1 MVAYGHHQ
9 LVGRPQVVV
18 FFFECHVVLVDFF
31 VIFVL
36 VVLVN
41 FVVIFV
47 LVVFV
52 VFVAILILVG
62 FVAVVLALLI
72 LQVVLAVVG
81 FVLIVAIAILVA
93 YPGKVDQYVV
103 DARRG
108 RPIAD
113 LIYAAEEQFAG
124 QLILLFLDELMEHAA
139 HIILL
144 RREVVFHAE
153 RHIVDPKPYLAGA
166 LGIGIQ
172 FGEHIRVGFVLELH
186 HLACP
191 GARRFVVAGGGGLV
205 VLGVDGWFRQGLV
218 VHLGDLVG
226 FRLLAFEEIE

>member
-1 MVAYGHHQ
+1 M
-9 LVGRPQVVV
+9 
-18 FFFECHVVLVDFF
+18 
-31 VIFVL
+31 
-36 VVLVN
+36 
-41 FVVIFV
+41 
-47 LVVFV
+47 
-52 VFVAILILVG
+52 
-62 FVAVVLALLI
+62 ALLI
-72 LQVVLAVVG
+72 LQVVLVLAVVG

-124 QLILLFLDELMEHAA
+124 QLILLFLDELMEHTA

-191 GARRFVVAGGGGLV
+191 GARRFIVAGGGGLV